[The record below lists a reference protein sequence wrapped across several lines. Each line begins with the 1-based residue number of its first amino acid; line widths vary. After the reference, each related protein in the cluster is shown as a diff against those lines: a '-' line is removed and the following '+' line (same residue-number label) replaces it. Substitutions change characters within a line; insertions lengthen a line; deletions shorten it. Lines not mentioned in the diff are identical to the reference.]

1 MIKVFQCEDEGY
13 GRIFVNDT
21 IKKDYPNLDRDMDY
35 FHIDANL
42 DSLQTLVDEALT
54 MSFTGEDK
62 VILLTGCD
70 FLSQPKKRGGPNKD
84 DIQAFIKY
92 LKNPSDITSIYILV
106 DGKVQRGE
114 LLNSLKKVSTFLD
127 ITSPSDSEYI
137 GYGQKIA
144 AQQNK
149 AIDREACIL
158 VKDRVGNDFRS
169 FINNVKL
176 LLEYSSNV
184 STKDVNVLVKEPLQD
199 NTFDLCDLLLN
210 GDVKSALALYRDLIK
225 GGRLPLTLLPM
236 LLSQLRFL
244 FEVSYLKAMRMDK
257 YSMAQQ
263 LNCKPGRV
271 GFAMDKL
278 SKVSSLSLLKS
289 MADLSK
295 IEKEIKFELD
305 DADMKMEL
313 YILNFTKYLVR

>member
-13 GRIFVNDT
+13 GRIFVNDA

-149 AIDREACIL
+149 TIDREACLL
-158 VKDRVGNDFRS
+158 VKDRVGFN
-169 FINNVKL
+169 
-176 LLEYSSNV
+176 
-184 STKDVNVLVKEPLQD
+184 
-199 NTFDLCDLLLN
+199 
-210 GDVKSALALYRDLIK
+210 
-225 GGRLPLTLLPM
+225 
-236 LLSQLRFL
+236 
-244 FEVSYLKAMRMDK
+244 
-257 YSMAQQ
+257 
-263 LNCKPGRV
+263 
-271 GFAMDKL
+271 
-278 SKVSSLSLLKS
+278 
-289 MADLSK
+289 
-295 IEKEIKFELD
+295 
-305 DADMKMEL
+305 
-313 YILNFTKYLVR
+313 